1 MVLAVST
8 PSPFWF
14 ITRGTGAISVVLLTL
29 TVALGIGNV
38 RRTRIGRTP
47 RFVLDSVHRSASLLA
62 LSFVVVHVLTTLLD
76 GFAPITL
83 LDVVVPFGS
92 AYRPLWLGLGAVAFD
107 LLIAIV
113 ITSLLRRRLGYRAW
127 RATHWL
133 AYASWPVALVHG
145 LGTGSDT
152 RTRWMLVLS
161 AGCVAVMLA
170 AVLWRVSAGWPRH
183 LGARL
188 SAAGA
193 AALVPLGLLAWL
205 PSGPLAAGWAKRAGT
220 PVSLLPNARSGSG
233 STAGSAPNTSA
244 SSGSPSSTQSA
255 SPRSFSVSTVGRV
268 GQIRLPSGLMLVDVA
283 LTVPGHELGKLD
295 IRIEGPPIGGG
306 GVQMTTSRVTLGP
319 LSNPDRYDGHVTALE
334 GTNIEATVGDGAGFR
349 LSVLARLQIASGP
362 GTATG
367 TVTVAPRGSG

>member
-1 MVLAVST
+1 MVLAASS

-14 ITRGTGAISVVLLTL
+14 ITRGTGAISLVLLTL
-29 TVALGIGNV
+29 TVALGIANV
-38 RRTRIGRTP
+38 RRTRIGETP

-62 LSFVVVHVLTTLLD
+62 VSFVVVHVVTTLLD

-83 LDVVVPFGS
+83 LDIVIPFGS
-92 AYRPLWLGLGAVAFD
+92 AYRPLWLGLGAVGFD
-107 LLIAIV
+107 LLIAIA

-145 LGTGSDT
+145 LGTGTDT
-152 RTRWMLVLS
+152 RTHWMLVLA

-170 AVLWRVSAGWPRH
+170 AVLFRVGAGWPQH

-188 SAAGA
+188 SAVGA

-205 PSGPLAAGWAKRAGT
+205 PSGPLAADWAKRAGT
-220 PVSLLPNARSGSG
+220 PVSLLPRPMSGSG
-233 STAGSAPNTSA
+233 SSAASGPSSPA

-255 SPRSFSVSTVGRV
+255 TPSSFSAPTVGRV
-268 GQIRLPSGLMLVDVA
+268 RQIRLPSGLMLVDVA
-283 LTVPGHELGKLD
+283 LAMPGQELGKLD

-319 LSNPDRYDGHVTALE
+319 LSNPDQYHGHVTALQ
-334 GTNIEATVGDGAGFR
+334 GTNIEATVDRADSA
-349 LSVLARLQIASGP
+349 LSMVARLQVAPGS
-362 GTATG
+362 GTAAG
-367 TVTVAPRGSG
+367 TVTVAPRGSP

>member
-14 ITRGTGAISVVLLTL
+14 ITRGTGAISLVLLTL

-62 LSFVVVHVLTTLLD
+62 VSFVVVHVLTTLLD

-92 AYRPLWLGLGAVAFD
+92 AYRPLWLGLGAVALD
-107 LLIAIV
+107 LLLAIA
-113 ITSLLRRRLGYRAW
+113 ITSLLRRRLGYRTW

-145 LGTGSDT
+145 LGTGTDT
-152 RTRWMLVLS
+152 RTHWMLALA

-170 AVLWRVSAGWPRH
+170 AVLWRVGAGWPQH

-188 SAAGA
+188 SAVAA

-220 PVSLLPNARSGSG
+220 PDSLLPSARSGSAA
-233 STAGSAPNTSA
+233 TAASAAGASA
-244 SSGSPSSTQSA
+244 SSGSASSLHGPSSFSA
-255 SPRSFSVSTVGRV
+255 PTVGRIT
-268 GQIRLPSGLMLVDVA
+268 QIRLRSGMMLVDVA
-283 LTVPGHELGKLD
+283 LAVPGHELGKLD

-306 GVQMTTSRVTLGP
+306 GVQMSTSRVTLG
-319 LSNPDRYDGHVTALE
+319 SASTPDRYDGHVTALQ
-334 GTNIEATVGDGAGFR
+334 GTNIAATVGNRAGSR
-349 LSVLARLQIASGP
+349 LSVVARLRIAPGR

-367 TVTVAPRGSG
+367 TVNVLPRASG

>member
-1 MVLAVST
+1 MVLAVSS

-14 ITRGTGAISVVLLTL
+14 IARGTGAISLVLLTL
-29 TVALGIGNV
+29 TVALGIANV
-38 RRTRIGRTP
+38 RRTRIGETP

-62 LSFVVVHVLTTLLD
+62 VSFVVVHVLTTLLD

-107 LLIAIV
+107 LLVAIA

-145 LGTGSDT
+145 LGSGTDT
-152 RTRWMLVLS
+152 RTHWMLVLA
-161 AGCVAVMLA
+161 AGCVAIMLA
-170 AVLWRVSAGWPRH
+170 AVLLRVRAGWPHH

-188 SAAGA
+188 SAVGA

-220 PVSLLPNARSGSG
+220 PVSLLPRRPLGVRLQRRVR
-233 STAGSAPNTSA
+233 PE
-244 SSGSPSSTQSA
+244 
-255 SPRSFSVSTVGRV
+255 RV
-268 GQIRLPSGLMLVDVA
+268 GEFGLGVTDAEHESELVQRIDGRPDHADPAPERDVA
-283 LTVPGHELGKLD
+283 GRRRLGD
-295 IRIEGPPIGGG
+295 
-306 GVQMTTSRVTLGP
+306 
-319 LSNPDRYDGHVTALE
+319 
-334 GTNIEATVGDGAGFR
+334 
-349 LSVLARLQIASGP
+349 AR
-362 GTATG
+362 T
-367 TVTVAPRGSG
+367 

>member
-14 ITRGTGAISVVLLTL
+14 ITRGTGAISLVLLTL
-29 TVALGIGNV
+29 TVALGIANV
-38 RRTRIGRTP
+38 RRTRIGGTP

-62 LSFVVVHVLTTLLD
+62 VSFVVVHVLTTLLD

-83 LDVVVPFGS
+83 LDVVIPFGS

-107 LLIAIV
+107 LLIAIA
-113 ITSLLRRRLGYRAW
+113 ITSLVRRRLGYRAW

-145 LGTGSDT
+145 LGTGTDA
-152 RTRWMLVLS
+152 RTHWMLVLV
-161 AGCVAVMLA
+161 AGCVAVTLA
-170 AVLWRVSAGWPRH
+170 AVLSRVRAGWPQH
-183 LGARL
+183 LGTRL
-188 SAAGA
+188 SAVGA

-220 PVSLLPNARSGSG
+220 PVSLLPSARSGSR
-233 STAGSAPNTSA
+233 SSAASAPSASA
-244 SSGSPSSTQSA
+244 SSGSASSRQSPTPSSFSA
-255 SPRSFSVSTVGRV
+255 STVGRIT
-268 GQIRLPSGLMLVDVA
+268 QIRLHSGMMLVDVA
-283 LTVPGHELGKLD
+283 LAVPGHELGKLD

-306 GVQMTTSRVTLGP
+306 GVQMETSRVTLGSA
-319 LSNPDRYDGHVTALE
+319 SNPDRYDGHVTALQ
-334 GTNIEATVGDGAGFR
+334 GTNIAATVADRAGSR
-349 LSVLARLQIASGP
+349 LSLLARLQIVPGR

-367 TVTVAPRGSG
+367 TVKVAARGSG

>member
-1 MVLAVST
+1 MVLAASS

-14 ITRGTGAISVVLLTL
+14 ITRGTGAISLVLLTL
-29 TVALGIGNV
+29 TVALGIANV
-38 RRTRIGRTP
+38 RRTRIRETP
-47 RFVLDSVHRSASLLA
+47 RFVLDSVHRSASMLA
-62 LSFVVVHVLTTLLD
+62 VSFVAVHVLTTLLD

-83 LDVVVPFGS
+83 LDIVVPFGS
-92 AYRPLWLGLGAVAFD
+92 AYRPLWLGLGAVGFD
-107 LLIAIV
+107 LLIAIA
-113 ITSLLRRRLGYRAW
+113 ITSLLRRRLGYSAW

-145 LGTGSDT
+145 LGTGTDT
-152 RTRWMLVLS
+152 RTHWMLVLA

-170 AVLWRVSAGWPRH
+170 AVLFRVSAGWPQH

-188 SAAGA
+188 SAVGA

-205 PSGPLAAGWAKRAGT
+205 PSGPLAADWAKRAGT
-220 PVSLLPNARSGSG
+220 PVSLLPRPNSGSG
-233 STAGSAPNTSA
+233 SSTASGPSSPA

-255 SPRSFSVSTVGRV
+255 TPSSFSAPTVGRV
-268 GQIRLPSGLMLVDVA
+268 KQIRLPSGLMLIDVA
-283 LTVPGHELGKLD
+283 LAMPGHELSKLD

-319 LSNPDRYDGHVTALE
+319 SSNPDQYHGHVTALQ
-334 GTNIEATVGDGAGFR
+334 GTNIEATVDRADSA
-349 LSVLARLQIASGP
+349 LSLVARLQVAPGS

-367 TVTVAPRGSG
+367 TVTVAPRGSP

>member
-1 MVLAVST
+1 MAFAVST

-14 ITRGTGAISVVLLTL
+14 ITRATGAISLVLLTV
-29 TVALGIGNV
+29 TVALGIANV
-38 RRTRIGRTP
+38 RRTRIARTP
-47 RFVLDSVHRSASLLA
+47 RFVLDSVHRSTSLLA
-62 LSFVVVHVLTTLLD
+62 VSFVGVHVLTTLLD

-107 LLIAIV
+107 LLVAIA

-145 LGTGSDT
+145 LGTGTDT
-152 RTRWMLVLS
+152 RMHWMLVLA

-170 AVLWRVSAGWPRH
+170 AVLLRITAGWPQH
-183 LGARL
+183 LVARL
-188 SAAGA
+188 SAVGA
-193 AALVPLGLLAWL
+193 AALVPLGLLVWL

-220 PVSLLPNARSGSG
+220 PVSLLPSAGSRSGS
-233 STAGSAPNTSA
+233 SATPVTSASA
-244 SSGSPSSTQSA
+244 SSGTTPSSFSA
-255 SPRSFSVSTVGRV
+255 STV
-268 GQIRLPSGLMLVDVA
+268 GQIRQIRLQGGMLLVDVA
-283 LTVPGHELGKLD
+283 LAVPGQALGKLD

-306 GVQMTTSRVTLGP
+306 GVQMTTSRVRLGSA
-319 LSNPDRYDGHVTALE
+319 SNPDRYDGHVTALQ
-334 GTNIEATVGDGAGFR
+334 GTNIAATVADRAGSR
-349 LSVLARLQIASGP
+349 LSLVARLQIAAGR

-367 TVTVAPRGSG
+367 TLEVVPRGSG